1 MNGSTGGGTREDTVN
16 GAREETADGTTDGG
30 TRRHPIDRSTQDL
43 REPRSTHDLRERAAA
58 VSAEILDRLA
68 DPAATMAATRIPAH
82 AADDGVAEPIWA
94 ELTLGSGSPGLALA
108 FAGAARDAARQ
119 VPRAHAY
126 LTTGTRAVSSRPGT
140 AGGIFKGPGALAF
153 AVLVAHR
160 TTGGYVSALQRFDTY
175 QRDLVGAVLPPVED
189 RPLPTIGHY
198 EVVRGLTGV
207 GRYLLARA
215 ECCEAPLT
223 AVLDYLVRLS
233 LGTVEHRG
241 AHVPRWW
248 ALDAPRVGSE
258 AAFPGGHLNLGLSHG
273 VAGPLA
279 LLALAWEEGFRVPG
293 QQEAMEATAEL
304 LRTWAVADRYGLYW
318 PGYLSFAQWQRGPAA
333 YDGSAKWPAWCYGAP
348 GVSRALQLAGR
359 ALGRTD
365 LTDLARASIDRLLV
379 LPRSAW
385 GIDDHALCHGW
396 AGALHQLGRLDEPW
410 RDPRLAELR
419 DDIAAELV
427 SAFDPALPFGL
438 RFTMTK
444 VPFGSDVSGYLD
456 GAAGVALAL
465 DSYAVGGTPADWDMP
480 LLLA

>member
-1 MNGSTGGGTREDTVN
+1 MSGAADVTTTGGGTRE
-16 GAREETADGTTDGG
+16 RGG
-30 TRRHPIDRSTQDL
+30 GEAAHG
-43 REPRSTHDLRERAAA
+43 LRERAGA
-58 VSAEILDRLA
+58 VSSEILERLA
-68 DPAATMAATRIPAH
+68 DPAATMAATRIPAE
-82 AADDGVAEPIWA
+82 AADDGVAEPVWA

-108 FAGAARDAARQ
+108 FAGAARDTARQ

-126 LTTGTRAVSSRPGT
+126 LTAGTHAVPGARGT
-140 AGGIFKGPGALAF
+140 ASGIFKGPGALAC

-160 TTGGYVSALQRFDTY
+160 TTGGYVSALERFDAY
-175 QRDLVGAVLPPVED
+175 QRDLVRTVLPPVED

-198 EVVRGLTGV
+198 EVVRGLSGV

-215 ECCEAPLT
+215 ETCEEPLT
-223 AVLDYLVRLS
+223 AVLDHLVRLS
-233 LGTVEHRG
+233 LGTVEHQG
-241 AHVPRWW
+241 ALVPRWW
-248 ALDAPRVGSE
+248 ALDAPRIGSE
-258 AAFPGGHLNLGLSHG
+258 GAFPGGHLNLGLSHG

-279 LLALAWEEGFRVPG
+279 LMALAWEQGVRVQG
-293 QQEAMEATAEL
+293 QREAMEATAGL
-304 LRTWAVADRYGLYW
+304 LRTWAVADRHGVFW
-318 PGYLSFAQWQRGPAA
+318 PGYLSFAKWRRGPAA
-333 YDGSAKWPAWCYGAP
+333 YDGTAKWPAWCYGAP

-365 LTDLARASIDRLLV
+365 FSDLARASVDRLLA
-379 LPRSAW
+379 LPRSDW
-385 GIDDHALCHGW
+385 GINDHALCHGW
-396 AGALHQLGRLDEPW
+396 AGALHQLGRLNEEW
-410 RDPRLAELR
+410 QDPRLDGLR

-444 VPFGSDVSGYLD
+444 APFGSDVSGYLD

>member
-1 MNGSTGGGTREDTVN
+1 MSGSTEGGARERAVNRSTGGATGKRPA
-16 GAREETADGTTDGG
+16 GHAA
-30 TRRHPIDRSTQDL
+30 Q
-43 REPRSTHDLRERAAA
+43 DLRERAAA
-58 VSAEILDRLA
+58 VSADILDRLA
-68 DPAATMAATRIPAH
+68 NPAATMAATRIPAQ

-126 LTTGTRAVSSRPGT
+126 LTAGTRALSGGPGA

-153 AVLVAHR
+153 AVLLAHR
-160 TTGGYVSALQRFDTY
+160 TTGGYLSALQRFDAY
-175 QRDLVGAVLPPVED
+175 QRELVRTVLPPVED
-189 RPLPTIGHY
+189 RPLPTIGRY
-198 EVVRGLTGV
+198 EVVRGLAGV

-215 ECCEAPLT
+215 ESCEEPLT

-233 LGTVEHRG
+233 LGTVEHQG
-241 AHVPRWW
+241 AAVPRWW
-248 ALDAPRVGSE
+248 ALDAPRIGSE
-258 AAFPGGHLNLGLSHG
+258 SAFPGGHLNLGLSHG

-279 LLALAWEEGFRVPG
+279 LMALAWKQGIRVPG
-293 QQEAMEATAEL
+293 QQEAMEATADL
-304 LRTWAVADRYGLYW
+304 LRTWAVADRYGLFW
-318 PGYLSFAQWQRGPAA
+318 PGYLSFDQWKRGPAA
-333 YDGSAKWPAWCYGAP
+333 YDGSAKWPAWCYGTP

-359 ALGRTD
+359 ALGRAEFS
-365 LTDLARASIDRLLV
+365 DLARASVDRLLV

-396 AGALHQLGRLDEPW
+396 AGALHQLGRLNEEWQDV
-410 RDPRLAELR
+410 RLAELR

-427 SAFDPALPFGL
+427 SAFDPSLPFGL

-456 GAAGVALAL
+456 GAAGAALAL
-465 DSYAVGGTPADWDMP
+465 DSYAVDGTPADWDMP

>member
-1 MNGSTGGGTREDTVN
+1 MSGTGEQTMSGAAEGGTREHTTG
-16 GAREETADGTTDGG
+16 GATEGG
-30 TRRHPIDRSTQDL
+30 TRERLAGRSAQ
-43 REPRSTHDLRERAAA
+43 DLRERAAA

-68 DPAATMAATRIPAH
+68 DPAATMAATRIPAQ

-108 FAGAARDAARQ
+108 FTGAARDPARQ

-126 LTTGTRAVSSRPGT
+126 LTAGTRAVSGRAGT

-153 AVLVAHR
+153 AVLLAHR
-160 TTGGYVSALQRFDTY
+160 TTGGYVSALHRFDAY
-175 QRDLVGAVLPPVED
+175 QRDLVRTVLPPVED
-189 RPLPTIGHY
+189 RPLPTIGRY

-215 ECCEAPLT
+215 ESCEEPLT

-241 AHVPRWW
+241 ADVPRWW
-248 ALDAPRVGSE
+248 ALDAPRIGSE

-279 LLALAWEEGFRVPG
+279 LLALAWEQGVRVPG

-304 LRTWAVADRYGLYW
+304 LRTWAVQDRYGLFW

-333 YDGSAKWPAWCYGAP
+333 YDGDAKWPAWCYGAP

-365 LTDLARASIDRLLV
+365 FSDLARASVDRLLV

-396 AGALHQLGRLDEPW
+396 AGALHQLGRLDELW
-410 RDPRLAELR
+410 RDSRLAELR
-419 DDIAAELV
+419 DAIAAELV
-427 SAFDPALPFGL
+427 SAFDPAVPFGL

-465 DSYAVGGTPADWDMP
+465 DSYATDGTPADWDMP

>member
-1 MNGSTGGGTREDTVN
+1 MSGATDVTGGGGTR
-16 GAREETADGTTDGG
+16 GFASRGTAQG
-30 TRRHPIDRSTQDL
+30 
-43 REPRSTHDLRERAAA
+43 LRERAGA
-58 VSAEILDRLA
+58 VSAEILDRLS
-68 DPAATMAATRIPAH
+68 DPAATMAATRIPAE
-82 AADDGVAEPIWA
+82 AADDGRAEPVWA

-126 LTTGTRAVSSRPGT
+126 LTTGTRAVSGGAAAAS
-140 AGGIFKGPGALAF
+140 GIFKGPGALAF

-160 TTGGYVSALQRFDTY
+160 TTGGYVSALERFDAY
-175 QRDLVGAVLPPVED
+175 QRDLVRTVLPPVED

-215 ECCEAPLT
+215 ETCEEPLT
-223 AVLDYLVRLS
+223 AVLRYLVRLS
-233 LGTVEHRG
+233 LGTVRHQG
-241 AHVPRWW
+241 VQVPRWW
-248 ALDAPRVGSE
+248 ALDAPRTGS
-258 AAFPGGHLNLGLSHG
+258 ARAFPGGHLNLGLSHG

-279 LLALAWEEGFRVPG
+279 LLALAWEHGVRVPG
-293 QQEAMEATAEL
+293 QQDAMEATAGL
-304 LRTWAVADRYGLYW
+304 LRTWAVTDRHGVFW
-318 PGYLSFAQWQRGPAA
+318 PGHLSFAEWQRGSAA
-333 YDGSAKWPAWCYGAP
+333 YEGPARWPAWCYGAP

-365 LTDLARASIDRLLV
+365 FSDLARASVDRLLA
-379 LPRSAW
+379 LPRSDW
-385 GIDDHALCHGW
+385 GINDHALCHGW
-396 AGALHQLGRLDEPW
+396 AGALHQLGRLDEEW
-410 RDPRLAELR
+410 QDPRLSGLR
-419 DDIAAELV
+419 DDIAAELL

-465 DSYAVGGTPADWDMP
+465 DSYAVDGTPADWDMP

>member
-1 MNGSTGGGTREDTVN
+1 MTGTTGDGTRERTTNGSTGSGTRERAA
-16 GAREETADGTTDGG
+16 G
-30 TRRHPIDRSTQDL
+30 HPVQDL
-43 REPRSTHDLRERAAA
+43 RESAAA
-58 VSAEILDRLA
+58 VSAEILNRLA
-68 DPAATMAATRIPAH
+68 DPTATMAATRIPAQ
-82 AADDGVAEPIWA
+82 AADDGLAEPIWA

-126 LTTGTRAVSSRPGT
+126 LTAGSRAVSGRAGT
-140 AGGIFKGPGALAF
+140 VGGIFKGPGALAF
-153 AVLVAHR
+153 AVLLAHR
-160 TTGGYVSALQRFDTY
+160 TTGGYVSALHRFDAY
-175 QRDLVGAVLPPVED
+175 QRDLVRSVLPPVED
-189 RPLPTIGHY
+189 RPLPTIGRY

-215 ECCEAPLT
+215 ENCEEPLT

-233 LGTVEHRG
+233 LGTVEHQG
-241 AHVPRWW
+241 AEVPRWW
-248 ALDAPRVGSE
+248 ALDAPRIGSE

-279 LLALAWEEGFRVPG
+279 LLALAWEQGVRVRG

-304 LRTWAVADRYGLYW
+304 LRTWAVTDRHGLFW

-365 LTDLARASIDRLLV
+365 FSDLARASVDRLLV

-396 AGALHQLGRLDEPW
+396 AGALHLLGRLDEAW
-410 RDPRLAELR
+410 QDPRLAELR
-419 DDIAAELV
+419 DAIAAELV

-465 DSYAVGGTPADWDMP
+465 DSYATAGTPADWDMP
-480 LLLA
+480 LMLA

>member
-1 MNGSTGGGTREDTVN
+1 MSGTTRGGMREHTMTETTGGGTRERPAGHSAQN
-16 GAREETADGTTDGG
+16 
-30 TRRHPIDRSTQDL
+30 
-43 REPRSTHDLRERAAA
+43 LRERAGA
-58 VSAEILDRLA
+58 VSADILDRLA
-68 DPAATMAATRIPAH
+68 DPTATMAATLIPAE
-82 AADDGVAEPIWA
+82 AADDGAAEPIWA

-108 FAGAARDAARQ
+108 YAGAARDAARQ

-126 LTTGTRAVSSRPGT
+126 LTAGTRAVSGRPGA

-153 AVLVAHR
+153 AVLLAHR
-160 TTGGYVSALQRFDTY
+160 TTGGYLSALRRFDAY
-175 QRDLVGAVLPPVED
+175 QRDLVRTVLPPVDD
-189 RPLPTIGHY
+189 RPLPTIGRY

-207 GRYLLARA
+207 GRYLLARS
-215 ECCEAPLT
+215 ESCEEPLT

-233 LGTVEHRG
+233 LGAVEHQG
-241 AHVPRWW
+241 AQVPRWW
-248 ALDAPRVGSE
+248 ALDAPRTGSE

-279 LLALAWEEGFRVPG
+279 LMALAWEQGVRVPG
-293 QQEAMEATAEL
+293 QQEAMEATADL
-304 LRTWAVADRYGLYW
+304 LRTWAVADRYGLFW

-333 YDGSAKWPAWCYGAP
+333 YDGNAKWPAWCYGAP

-365 LTDLARASIDRLLV
+365 FSDLARASVDRLLV

-385 GIDDHALCHGW
+385 GIHDHALCHGW
-396 AGALHQLGRLDEPW
+396 AGALHQLGRLNEEWQDV
-410 RDPRLAELR
+410 RLAELQ
-419 DDIAAELV
+419 DGIATELV

-456 GAAGVALAL
+456 GAAGAALAL
-465 DSYAVGGTPADWDMP
+465 DSYAVDGTPADWDMP

>member
-1 MNGSTGGGTREDTVN
+1 MSGTTEGGSREHATDGSGRSGTR
-16 GAREETADGTTDGG
+16 
-30 TRRHPIDRSTQDL
+30 QDSAV
-43 REPRSTHDLRERAAA
+43 ESPRSLRERAGA

-68 DPAATMAATRIPAH
+68 DPAATMAATRIPAR

-108 FAGAARDAARQ
+108 FAGASRDAARQ

-126 LTTGTRAVSSRPGT
+126 LTAGTRAVSGRPGT
-140 AGGIFKGPGALAF
+140 AGGVFKGPGALAF
-153 AVLVAHR
+153 AVLLAHR
-160 TTGGYVSALQRFDTY
+160 TTGGYVSALQRFDAY
-175 QRDLVGAVLPPVED
+175 QRDLVRTVLPPVED

-215 ECCEAPLT
+215 ESCEEPLT

-233 LGTVEHRG
+233 LGTVEHQG
-241 AHVPRWW
+241 ADVPRWW
-248 ALDAPRVGSE
+248 ALDAPRIGSE

-279 LLALAWEEGFRVPG
+279 LLALAWEQGVRVPR
-293 QQEAMEATAEL
+293 QREAVEATAAL
-304 LRTWAVADRYGLYW
+304 LRTWAVADRYGVFW

-333 YDGSAKWPAWCYGAP
+333 YDGAAKWPAWCYGAP

-359 ALGRTD
+359 ALGRAD
-365 LTDLARASIDRLLV
+365 FSDLARASVERLLV

-396 AGALHQLGRLDEPW
+396 AGALHQLGRLNEAW
-410 RDPRLAELR
+410 QDPRLAELR
-419 DDIAAELV
+419 DDIAAGLV
-427 SAFDPALPFGL
+427 SAFDPEVPFGL

-465 DSYAVGGTPADWDMP
+465 DSYAAAGTPADWDMP